1 VPIGKYDPLFG
12 GEPGSAERALKNMKR
27 TYGPKK
33 GEQVFYGVV
42 AKRERGRGRRAPKK
56 SGKPFGVAPNLG
68 GRGIVG
74 VLATW
79 NATNVVNN
87 APRAVITGSNFT
99 LFNTNALDANVFWVA
114 IAA

>member
-1 VPIGKYDPLFG
+1 VGYFPDMSSQAAAQGYFADLVRQAIASAPIAQRPTGGPLFFDVG
-12 GEPGSAERALKNMKR
+12 N
-27 TYGPKK
+27 
-33 GEQVFYGVV
+33 VV
-42 AKRERGRGRRAPKK
+42 VPANGQL
-56 SGKPFGVAPNLG
+56 SVAPNLG